1 MAAQCSALWD
11 LLWNKPSVLAGLTT
25 AEPFATSPL
34 HQHAN
39 FGGDDPMDVNH
50 QDSTV
55 TSIDLS
61 QPCFK
66 HLRRT
71 ILGDAKVLLVRQEYH
86 EFVKWQTE
94 RISKGA
100 SVDASFVTSVLTGQP
115 GIGERPDRHERRFQA
130 HHHHREELLLGL
142 ASLDASGS
150 WPTDGPPNH
159 PGLLLA
165 L

>member
-25 AEPFATSPL
+25 AEPFATPPL
-34 HQHAN
+34 HQHAKL
-39 FGGDDPMDVNH
+39 GCDDPIDVDRQE

-71 ILGDAKVLLVRQEYH
+71 ILGDAKVLLVRQE
-86 EFVKWQTE
+86 
-94 RISKGA
+94 
-100 SVDASFVTSVLTGQP
+100 
-115 GIGERPDRHERRFQA
+115 
-130 HHHHREELLLGL
+130 
-142 ASLDASGS
+142 
-150 WPTDGPPNH
+150 
-159 PGLLLA
+159 
-165 L
+165 